1 MKPSPWTPVDR
12 EIARRRQQILRGLLR
27 KQAATPRDTAPFP
40 MTLPPASAD
49 PNPITARVRTADHS
63 G

>member
-1 MKPSPWTPVDR
+1 MKPSPWTRVDR

-27 KQAATPRDTAPFP
+27 QPAAAPLDSAP
-40 MTLPPASAD
+40 IAVILPSASAD
-49 PNPITARVRTADHS
+49 PDNRPVRGRTADQS